1 MISQFRCQQLTSRT
15 WGRPT
20 AGPHS
25 THHITIIII
34 SPSSYHHHHHLRHD
48 HDHHHHHH
56 DQPPHNKCHHHC
68 ICHLSTDIFITKIF
82 VWRKGLVSIQVK
94 LTALLAVQVHLR
106 GLSLHDWHIKL
117 PLWLAPVHIYCCPCS
132 YILPHLFANNAH
144 TLLKPGPCSSIL
156 PHSYADNVPTLL
168 KLYPLLTY
176 IANINLQR
184 MPLTALKLLSLLYQN
199 NMLRVLAKRCYRV
212 HSYKWI

>member
-1 MISQFRCQQLTSRT
+1 MKVAPFFVDFHHFLSIFTIFYRFSRFTHFCRDLHFVAIYILSRFTHFFRNFFFGQNSLLRN
-15 WGRPT
+15 
-20 AGPHS
+20 
-25 THHITIIII
+25 ITRFL
-34 SPSSYHHHHHLRHD
+34 HV
-48 HDHHHHHH
+48 
-56 DQPPHNKCHHHC
+56 C
-68 ICHLSTDIFITKIF
+68 IARIGHLSTDIFITKMF

-94 LTALLAVQVHLR
+94 LTALLAVHVW

-117 PLWLAPVHIYCCPCS
+117 PLWLPPVHIYCAPVH
-132 YILPHLFANNAH
+132 ILPHLFANNAH

-184 MPLTALKLLSLLYQN
+184 MPLTVLKLLLVLDKASEAK
-199 NMLRVLAKRCYRV
+199 VLAQ
-212 HSYKWI
+212 